1 MAIIYSYPLAE
12 EVTTD
17 SWVLG
22 SEMDNGVRVV
32 KNYSVGDIAAF
43 IESQF
48 TTAPTLQDVTAEG
61 ANTTIQMQIN
71 GVDVATVND
80 IPAAPTL
87 QQVTDEG
94 SDSYGNIINLKKESN
109 SDSLIQF
116 NVGSF
121 FEPYI
126 KIENA
131 GEGSGGHY
139 MRLGSSTIEFN
150 GDEDYNTIIEV
161 GTGLNNTVA
170 LPSESGTLA
179 LIDDIPT
186 PPYRVYTA
194 LINQNGTTAPFVI
207 EVLENTLSGPVTFE
221 YTNPGLY
228 YAVLAGEFGSNRTT
242 AMLWGG
248 TSSQLFKAARVSFD
262 NILLVTYDTSG
273 VPANN
278 QMGVTTLEIR
288 VYNE

>member
-1 MAIIYSYPLAE
+1 MALIYSYPLAD
-12 EVTTD
+12 EVTND

-22 SEMDNGVRVV
+22 SEMDNGTRVV
-32 KNYSVGDIAAF
+32 KNYSVGDLASF

-80 IPAAPTL
+80 IPAAPAL

-94 SDSYGNIINLKKESN
+94 SDSYGNNINLKQASN

-161 GTGLNNTVA
+161 GTGLNNTVT

-194 LINQNGTTAPFVI
+194 LINQSGTTLPSVTT
-207 EVLENTLSGPVTFE
+207 VLENTLGGTVTFE
-221 YTNPGLY
+221 YVSPGIY
-228 YAVLAGEFGSNRTT
+228 NAVLIGEFT
-242 AMLWGG
+242 ANKTIATLDGG
-248 TSSQLFKAARVSFD
+248 TLNQVFKAARLSNDRVR
-262 NILLVTYDTSG
+262 LVTYDTSG
-273 VPANN
+273 ATAND

-288 VYNE
+288 VYN